1 MNDFTKLMKLR
12 RAELG
17 LTQKMLAQRAGLSQS
32 AITIYETGLGKP
44 KDSNL
49 LNLAIVLEVNYQS
62 LRNLLYPAQKTT
74 LKVPPTPTG
83 VITFSVGK
91 GGGGGTQAMTQ
102 DGVAL
107 TSMEHP
113 YVENKPVAWVDKI
126 WFERP
131 DLAAKIDYDDIFSRT
146 KYANQVPLYEHSR
159 IGYSQEQVD
168 RMMDAAAHLERNICA
183 QIAHDTY
190 EGFGAEAQGVNFV
203 KKQIIRQIKERDKL

>member
-17 LTQKMLAQRAGLSQS
+17 LTQKMLAKRAGLSQS

-49 LNLAIVLEVNYQS
+49 TKLANGLMIDRES
-62 LRNLLYPAQKTT
+62 LKNLLYPAQKTI
-74 LKVPPTPTG
+74 LKVPPPPTNG
-83 VITFSVGK
+83 AA
-91 GGGGGTQAMTQ
+91 QAMTQ

-146 KYANQVPLYEHSR
+146 EYANQVPLYEHSR
-159 IGYSQEQVD
+159 IGYSQEQVN

-183 QIAHDTY
+183 QIVHDTY

-203 KKQIIRQIKERDKL
+203 KQQIIRQIKERDKL

>member
-1 MNDFTKLMKLR
+1 MSDFIKLMKLR

-17 LTQKMLAQRAGLSQS
+17 LSQVMLAKRSGLSQS
-32 AITIYETGLGKP
+32 AITIYERGLGKP

-49 LNLAIVLEVNYQS
+49 TKLANGLMIDRQS
-62 LRNLLYPAQKTT
+62 LKNLLYSAQKTT
-74 LKVPPTPTG
+74 LKVPPLP
-83 VITFSVGK
+83 K
-91 GGGGGTQAMTQ
+91 GGSAQAMTQ

-131 DLAAKIDYDDIFSRT
+131 DLAAKIEYDDIFSRT
-146 KYANQVPLYEHSR
+146 EYANQVPLYAHAK
-159 IGYSQEQVD
+159 IGYTQEQVD

-190 EGFGAEAQGVNFV
+190 EGFGPEAKGVDFV
-203 KKQIIRQIKERDKL
+203 KKHIIRQIKERDKL